1 MENAGCVGVE
11 VVRAP
16 VPLRDLP
23 PADSFGTTARAAR
36 TERMSLSAPFGGS
49 DFSPEA
55 DVDYEFKEPAA
66 AAAGQG

>member
-1 MENAGCVGVE
+1 
-11 VVRAP
+11 
-16 VPLRDLP
+16 
-23 PADSFGTTARAAR
+23 
-36 TERMSLSAPFGGS
+36 MSLSAPFGGS